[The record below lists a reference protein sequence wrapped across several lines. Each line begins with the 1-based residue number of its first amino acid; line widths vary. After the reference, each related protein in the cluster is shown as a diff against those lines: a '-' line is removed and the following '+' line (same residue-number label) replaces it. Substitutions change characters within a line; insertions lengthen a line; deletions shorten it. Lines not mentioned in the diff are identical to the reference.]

1 MKTLVTRTI
10 TGVFF
15 VAALVGCIVWSEM
28 SFALFF
34 ALIAGLGVWEFSANV
49 NRYAGAAVN
58 PFIASTA
65 AVVLVLTTLQFDRG
79 QLRLVPAL
87 CRDIALSAH

>member
-15 VAALVGCIVWSEM
+15 VAALVGCVVWSEM

-49 NRYAGAAVN
+49 NRHAGAAVN
-58 PFIASTA
+58 PFIASMA
-65 AVVLVLTTLQFDRG
+65 AVVLVLTVLFDASK
-79 QLRLVPAL
+79 LCFVPPL
-87 CRDIALSAH
+87 CRYIALFAH

>member
-15 VAALVGCIVWSEM
+15 VAALVGCVVWSET

-34 ALIAGLGVWEFSANV
+34 ALIAGLGVWEFSLNV
-49 NRYAGAAVN
+49 NRH
-58 PFIASTA
+58 ASK
-65 AVVLVLTTLQFDRG
+65 LCF
-79 QLRLVPAL
+79 VPPL
-87 CRDIALSAH
+87 CRYIALFAH